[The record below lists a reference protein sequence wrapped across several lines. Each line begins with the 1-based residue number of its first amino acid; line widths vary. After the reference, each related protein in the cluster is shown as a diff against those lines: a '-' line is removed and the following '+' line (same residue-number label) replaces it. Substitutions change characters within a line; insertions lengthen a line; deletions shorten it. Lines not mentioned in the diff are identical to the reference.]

1 MESEA
6 TPMSTEDIAAGVI
19 AESDGA
25 TESVAPEIS
34 IESAPEV
41 STQVAPEPVKL
52 SPAEEFLL
60 EQGHKIK
67 KDDGRDNWLPAKTL
81 PGMLARYLEKHG
93 ASWATERSTLEKER
107 DEYKQSKADMEEFAR
122 DFRGDERA
130 FIEKLASFDPR
141 YKTFLT
147 PAQKVELA
155 ENADDPEPP
164 LILDKGAEEYTK
176 SLKELRAWDRRQAKR
191 EAVAETKAMV
201 EPYAERARK
210 EEFERAGRESFQKQV
225 TAAASWPMFGALPT
239 DGSLTEFQTE
249 VLGVLKADTGK
260 KMSLREA
267 YLEVYAKKIAPDR
280 NTMREEL
287 MKELNS
293 APKSTSVTKAGVES
307 TRPVKRTT
315 EDIAREIVGKMS

>member
-81 PGMLARYLEKHG
+81 PGMLSRYLEKHG
-93 ASWATERSTLEKER
+93 ASWATERSTLERER

-164 LILDKGAEEYTK
+164 LVLDQGAEAYTK
-176 SLKELRAWDRRQAKR
+176 SLKEVRAWDRRQAKR
-191 EAVAETKAMV
+191 EALAEAKGMI

-210 EEFERAGRESFQKQV
+210 EELERAGRESFQKQV
-225 TAAASWPMFGALPT
+225 TAAASWPMFGQLPP

-280 NTMREEL
+280 NAMREEL
-287 MKELNS
+287 MKELNA

-315 EDIAREIVGKMS
+315 EDIAREILSKG

>member
-1 MESEA
+1 MESEET
-6 TPMSTEDIAAGVI
+6 TPMSTEDIAQGVI
-19 AESDGA
+19 ESSEAEASVESAAAPEPA
-25 TESVAPEIS
+25 TEV
-34 IESAPEV
+34 
-41 STQVAPEPVKL
+41 VAPEPVKL

-81 PGMLARYLEKHG
+81 PGMLSRYLEKHG
-93 ASWATERSTLEKER
+93 ASWATERSTLERER